1 MNVTTSNLLTFVL
14 KKFARLNKKDP
25 SYLEDFSLYTSVI
38 TNLEKRVQAS
48 SMADPKSLLFLEL
61 RQSLVKAQSKST
73 KPKVKKSA
81 VTTE

>member
-38 TNLEKRVQAS
+38 TNLEKLELAFQAS

-61 RQSLVKAQSKST
+61 RQSLVKAQSKAT
-73 KPKVKKSA
+73 KPKV
-81 VTTE
+81 

>member
-73 KPKVKKSA
+73 KPKV
-81 VTTE
+81 

>member
-38 TNLEKRVQAS
+38 TNLEKLELAFQAS

-73 KPKVKKSA
+73 KPKV
-81 VTTE
+81 